1 MWIRLSLQPSTSIRR
16 WPPLSSQQ
24 PSSSTTSSIL
34 EIFLTS
40 SRLGED
46 IYSSFFFSFFY
57 FCVCNKKHVLIIFPE
72 TLQYDTWCTFLC
84 LQGIL
89 FSTPECLK
97 APMDFVRL
105 WLHEASRVYG
115 DKLIEEKDMELFSKM
130 KFNIAKD
137 SFEVMHALTLFVIL
151 AKLYYL
157 LVVRYYAQCY

>member
-1 MWIRLSLQPSTSIRR
+1 MQLA
-16 WPPLSSQQ
+16 
-24 PSSSTTSSIL
+24 
-34 EIFLTS
+34 
-40 SRLGED
+40 
-46 IYSSFFFSFFY
+46 
-57 FCVCNKKHVLIIFPE
+57 CIIFPE
-72 TLQYDTWCTFLC
+72 TLQYDIWCTFLC

-151 AKLYYL
+151 AKLYYSICEVLCPVL
-157 LVVRYYAQCY
+157 LTSQLACCMPNMLFISKYV